1 MSFSMIAI
9 KTLLADRGKFAA
21 ALVGV
26 VFSVVLVNVQGG
38 LFLGLIRKAGMLVD
52 NSQADIWVGH
62 KHMHNVDFPRD
73 IPRRWLHRVRAVPG
87 VAEAEPYLVGF
98 SEMTLP
104 SGNYESVVMVGVP
117 RDSSMGRP
125 WNMYAGN
132 SPLDQPHAVVVDVCD
147 GDKLEEPALGDLREI
162 GGRRARIVG
171 QTRGVLSFLVTPYVF
186 TSYDQA
192 MTFLNKDPRNCSYFL
207 VKVQP
212 GEDVNDVCRRIMDR
226 TPELDAFPREKYSAL
241 SQQFWLT
248 RTGIGISF
256 GAATL
261 MGLLV
266 GLIMVAQTLY
276 ASVLDRVAEF
286 AAMKAIGANDRQI
299 FRILGVQASLMAIS
313 GSLIGFVVVAG
324 LLGISTPRATIEVPP
339 WLSAGSVLLVLGIC
353 LLAALLPYERVR
365 KIDPL
370 SVLQGS

>member
-1 MSFSMIAI
+1 
-9 KTLLADRGKFAA
+9 
-21 ALVGV
+21 
-26 VFSVVLVNVQGG
+26 
-38 LFLGLIRKAGMLVD
+38 
-52 NSQADIWVGH
+52 
-62 KHMHNVDFPRD
+62 
-73 IPRRWLHRVRAVPG
+73 
-87 VAEAEPYLVGF
+87 
-98 SEMTLP
+98 
-104 SGNYESVVMVGVP
+104 
-117 RDSSMGRP
+117 
-125 WNMYAGN
+125 
-132 SPLDQPHAVVVDVCD
+132 
-147 GDKLEEPALGDLREI
+147 
-162 GGRRARIVG
+162 
-171 QTRGVLSFLVTPYVF
+171 
-186 TSYDQA
+186 
-192 MTFLNKDPRNCSYFL
+192 
-207 VKVQP
+207 
-212 GEDVNDVCRRIMDR
+212 MDR

-299 FRILGVQASLMAIS
+299 FRILGVQASFMAIS